1 MAIYDRHEWLAG
13 RVESAIDPDRPII
26 DPHHH
31 LWDRDDS
38 RYLAQELR
46 TDARSSHNVTHTV
59 FVECSAA
66 YDPVICSPVADETM
80 APVGETRFVAEQAA
94 EALRLGGP
102 EIAGIVGHV
111 DLTMGE
117 RVAEVL
123 VEHEARGAG
132 LFRGV
137 RHGTNWSPHPDVK
150 NGHHQ
155 PGPHLLANPD
165 FRAGVAQ
172 LGDAGYTFD
181 AWLYFDQMQELAEL
195 AEAIPQC
202 QIVLDHLGGP
212 LGIGPH
218 ASQPV
223 EMAAAWRSGIEAVAA
238 CPNVA
243 LKVGG
248 LGMEHY
254 FGTPWA
260 DQPRPPSSDEVAA
273 YWNDMVHFAIDT
285 FGPPRCMFESNFP
298 VDRQTLPYTVVWNVF
313 EILAERYTPAEQHDL
328 FWATANRVYRL
339 GARPGARPV

>member
-66 YDPVICSPVADETM
+66 YDPVICGPVADDTM

-94 EALRLGGP
+94 ESLRLGGP

-117 RVAEVL
+117 RVGEVL
-123 VEHEARGAG
+123 AEHDARGAG

-137 RHGTNWSPHPDVK
+137 RHGTNWSPHADVK

-165 FRAGVAQ
+165 FRAGVAHARGRW
-172 LGDAGYTFD
+172 LHLRCVVVFRPDAGASGAGGWRSRSVRSCSTTSVVP
-181 AWLYFDQMQELAEL
+181 L
-195 AEAIPQC
+195 
-202 QIVLDHLGGP
+202 VLGRTP
-212 LGIGPH
+212 RSR
-218 ASQPV
+218 A
-223 EMAAAWRSGIEAVAA
+223 EMASGVASRHRSGCGLSERGPQGRRAWHG
-238 CPNVA
+238 A
-243 LKVGG
+243 LLRHAVGG
-248 LGMEHY
+248 STE
-254 FGTPWA
+254 TPIV
-260 DQPRPPSSDEVAA
+260 RRGGCLLE
-273 YWNDMVHFAIDT
+273 
-285 FGPPRCMFESNFP
+285 
-298 VDRQTLPYTVVWNVF
+298 
-313 EILAERYTPAEQHDL
+313 
-328 FWATANRVYRL
+328 
-339 GARPGARPV
+339 

>member
-66 YDPVICSPVADETM
+66 YDPVICGPVADDTM

-123 VEHEARGAG
+123 AEHEARGAG
-132 LFRGV
+132 SVSRRPPWHQLEPTPRREKRPSPTRAPSACQPRLPGRRG
-137 RHGTNWSPHPDVK
+137 
-150 NGHHQ
+150 
-155 PGPHLLANPD
+155 A
-165 FRAGVAQ
+165 
-172 LGDAGYTFD
+172 
-181 AWLYFDQMQELAEL
+181 
-195 AEAIPQC
+195 
-202 QIVLDHLGGP
+202 
-212 LGIGPH
+212 
-218 ASQPV
+218 
-223 EMAAAWRSGIEAVAA
+223 RSGTLV
-238 CPNVA
+238 
-243 LKVGG
+243 
-248 LGMEHY
+248 
-254 FGTPWA
+254 TPSM
-260 DQPRPPSSDEVAA
+260 RGCIS
-273 YWNDMVHFAIDT
+273 T
-285 FGPPRCMFESNFP
+285 RCRN
-298 VDRQTLPYTVVWNVF
+298 
-313 EILAERYTPAEQHDL
+313 
-328 FWATANRVYRL
+328 
-339 GARPGARPV
+339 

>member
-66 YDPVICSPVADETM
+66 YDPVICGPVADETM

-132 LFRGV
+132 SVSWCPPWHQLEPTPRREKRPSPTRAPSACQPRLPGRRG
-137 RHGTNWSPHPDVK
+137 
-150 NGHHQ
+150 
-155 PGPHLLANPD
+155 A
-165 FRAGVAQ
+165 
-172 LGDAGYTFD
+172 
-181 AWLYFDQMQELAEL
+181 
-195 AEAIPQC
+195 
-202 QIVLDHLGGP
+202 
-212 LGIGPH
+212 
-218 ASQPV
+218 
-223 EMAAAWRSGIEAVAA
+223 RSGTLV
-238 CPNVA
+238 
-243 LKVGG
+243 
-248 LGMEHY
+248 
-254 FGTPWA
+254 TPSM
-260 DQPRPPSSDEVAA
+260 RGCIS
-273 YWNDMVHFAIDT
+273 T
-285 FGPPRCMFESNFP
+285 RCRN
-298 VDRQTLPYTVVWNVF
+298 
-313 EILAERYTPAEQHDL
+313 
-328 FWATANRVYRL
+328 
-339 GARPGARPV
+339 

>member
-181 AWLYFDQMQELAEL
+181 AWLYFDQMQSNLTRAFIGMLMHAFKRKKICKLRVHLPKAMMILAL
-195 AEAIPQC
+195 LSGSGYSSQEAPEALVKHPN
-202 QIVLDHLGGP
+202 VLFISLDDMNDW
-212 LGIGPH
+212 IGPMGGH
-218 ASQPV
+218 PQA
-223 EMAAAWRSGIEAVAA
+223 MT
-238 CPNVA
+238 PN
-243 LKVGG
+243 LDS
-248 LGMEHY
+248 
-254 FGTPWA
+254 F
-260 DQPRPPSSDEVAA
+260 
-273 YWNDMVHFAIDT
+273 
-285 FGPPRCMFESNFP
+285 
-298 VDRQTLPYTVVWNVF
+298 
-313 EILAERYTPAEQHDL
+313 AEQAVTPSTSH
-328 FWATANRVYRL
+328 
-339 GARPGARPV
+339 P